1 MWTGYLMPSLNRK
14 TWTGDE
20 EDKLLSLVNKYGA
33 QNWSEIAKQL
43 KNRSSYQCFVHYRT
57 VLSERNEPKNTRWT
71 KEEDKIL
78 MQLVDKYR
86 IGNLIP
92 WTKITSQMPGRCKS
106 QIYNR

>member
-1 MWTGYLMPSLNRK
+1 MPSLNRK

-33 QNWSEIAKQL
+33 QNWPEIAKQL
-43 KNRSSYQCFVHYRT
+43 KNRSPYQCFVHYRT